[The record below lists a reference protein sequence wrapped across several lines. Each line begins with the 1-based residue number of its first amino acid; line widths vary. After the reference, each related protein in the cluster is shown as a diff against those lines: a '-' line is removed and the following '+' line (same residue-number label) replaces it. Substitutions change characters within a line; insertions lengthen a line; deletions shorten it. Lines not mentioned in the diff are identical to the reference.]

1 MMFNSTLLIV
11 QLLHSVLKTHPA
23 EAAIA
28 IIHYLKLVNSS
39 LSLFFFIPQMT
50 LASHV
55 TVWVGGK
62 KSTLI
67 REALTFSN
75 LSVRGIRG

>member
-39 LSLFFFIPQMT
+39 LSLFF
-50 LASHV
+50 H
-55 TVWVGGK
+55 
-62 KSTLI
+62 STDDSSLPYD
-67 REALTFSN
+67 
-75 LSVRGIRG
+75 SVSGWQEERFD